1 MSEMFLFLN
10 SAIKF
15 DEKRENNTVVS
26 LLAFL
31 ASGFVLLE
39 IYQLINLKKDKMEVS
54 LNLEKKQQQQN
65 NGNVN

>member
-1 MSEMFLFLN
+1 MNEMFVFLN

-15 DEKRENNTVVS
+15 DEKRENNKVIS

-39 IYQLINLKKDKMEVS
+39 IYQLINIKKTRWKFH
-54 LNLEKKQQQQN
+54 
-65 NGNVN
+65 